1 MNGFM
6 NQIHI
11 EGGRTLD
18 QREQKSL
25 VERHYVK
32 REKSEQQ
39 ETRKDPFVA
48 ESSSRRY
55 HKCLRLLS
63 TMLFNFNAAVL
74 QARLLMRAALKREPL
89 RARSISLYLED
100 HPTCPQGAYS
110 IGQGLPCNST
120 SL

>member
-1 MNGFM
+1 MAGKTGGVARVMNGFM

-25 VERHYVK
+25 IERHNVE

-48 ESSSRRY
+48 ESSNRRY
-55 HKCLRLLS
+55 RMCLRRLS
-63 TMLFNFNAAVL
+63 AMLFNFNAAVL
-74 QARLLMRAALKREPL
+74 QARL
-89 RARSISLYLED
+89 
-100 HPTCPQGAYS
+100 
-110 IGQGLPCNST
+110 
-120 SL
+120 

>member
-1 MNGFM
+1 MENNLMAGIPRGVARVMNGFM

-25 VERHYVK
+25 VERDNVE

-48 ESSSRRY
+48 ESSNRLY
-55 HKCLRLLS
+55 HIRLRFIS

-74 QARLLMRAALKREPL
+74 QARLP
-89 RARSISLYLED
+89 
-100 HPTCPQGAYS
+100 
-110 IGQGLPCNST
+110 
-120 SL
+120 